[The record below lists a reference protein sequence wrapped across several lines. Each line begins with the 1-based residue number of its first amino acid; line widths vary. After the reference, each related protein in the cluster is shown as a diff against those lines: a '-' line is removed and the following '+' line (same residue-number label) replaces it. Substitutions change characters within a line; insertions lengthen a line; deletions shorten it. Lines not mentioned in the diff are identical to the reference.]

1 MCIKVECTACGLGKG
16 GDLLALAAALSL
28 CWEQKIRGDGRGGNT
43 IQSRPIQTSKVFLT
57 KIHYC
62 PTALLEPQYVWT
74 PLHLVAGL
82 FDAYPLIAGIFDAY
96 PKARS
101 TKMIA
106 GLFDAYPLIA
116 GLFYA
121 YPKASSTKMIA
132 GLFDG
137 YSLLE
142 IGTYMP
148 SSVDVN

>member
-1 MCIKVECTACGLGKG
+1 M
-16 GDLLALAAALSL
+16 
-28 CWEQKIRGDGRGGNT
+28 N
-43 IQSRPIQTSKVFLT
+43 
-57 KIHYC
+57 
-62 PTALLEPQYVWT
+62 
-74 PLHLVAGL
+74 LVAG
-82 FDAYPLIAGIFDAY
+82 P
-96 PKARS
+96 
-101 TKMIA
+101 
-106 GLFDAYPLIA
+106 FDAYPLIA